1 MYSVCNLS
9 EAWPRAKGVGA
20 STVFGVLSCVSRF
33 HRGAASKWMRVV
45 DASLRVCWVKAGC
58 GGLEG
63 AAAGW
68 DACGALQQHQ

>member
-1 MYSVCNLS
+1 
-9 EAWPRAKGVGA
+9 
-20 STVFGVLSCVSRF
+20 
-33 HRGAASKWMRVV
+33 MRVV